1 MLYVK
6 CYTGLSCPQNV
17 QLFLSKE
24 EPLSSLGYFRNMTQ
38 MLYWESRQ
46 QKKKKKKNG
55 CEHFSKHFFSL
66 VEDFVFT
73 HFEFVKDLI
82 SFRF

>member
-6 CYTGLSCPQNV
+6 CYTGLSCTQNV

-46 QKKKKKKNG
+46 QKKKKKNG